1 LRINNDYWRSIL
13 SATKVSSETG
23 TPDNRSGSLQ
33 NLIPGQKVQ
42 GEVLARLSDQVY
54 LVKIADDIYRTEL
67 PEPTQPGTK
76 LMLTF
81 RSSEPRP
88 EFSLQSERNDVS
100 PVRLSPTAAS
110 LIEALKAPS
119 AQSSAQAIK
128 SLEPLLTSP
137 PANAVALAASL
148 RNALSFSGLFY
159 ESHLLQWFLGERLFA
174 DIQKESRLRLAATAK
189 SGKDLLIGEKPSE
202 EPGLL
207 ADKKGVLAL
216 ALENDEQPDNLKHI
230 TALSESL
237 TSSHLREQ
245 VETLLSGIFRWQGSV
260 WQDQDMAWEVE
271 KQEGEGSQDCEQ
283 SWRTS
288 IHLSLPN
295 LGKVSATLVSSD
307 EGITGRI
314 TTDSTTTKNTMQQE
328 LKCLEEKM
336 AASGLSLQ
344 TMTIEQRDER

>member
-1 LRINNDYWRSIL
+1 MRINNDYWRSIL
-13 SATKVSSETG
+13 SATKVSAETG

-33 NLIPGQKVQ
+33 NLVPGQQVQ

-54 LVKIADDIYRTEL
+54 LVKIAGDIYRTEL
-67 PEPTQPGTK
+67 PEPTQTGTK
-76 LMLTF
+76 LILTF
-81 RSSEPRP
+81 RTSEPRP
-88 EFSLQSERNDVS
+88 EFSLQSDRSDVS

-110 LIEALKAPS
+110 LIEALKVPS
-119 AQSSAQAIK
+119 DQSSAQSIK

-137 PANAVALAASL
+137 PVNSLALATSL

-174 DIQKESRLRLAATAK
+174 DIQKESRLRLASMAKRGKEPLSDAT
-189 SGKDLLIGEKPSE
+189 SSE
-202 EPGLL
+202 ELGLI
-207 ADKKGVLAL
+207 ADKKGFLAF
-216 ALENDEQPDNLKHI
+216 ALENDEQPDNVKHS

-237 TSSHLREQ
+237 TSALLREQ
-245 VETLLSGIFRWQGSV
+245 VETLLSGIFHWQGSV
-260 WQDQDMAWEVE
+260 WHGQDMAWEVE
-271 KQEGEGSQDCEQ
+271 KQESESNQDCEQ

-288 IHLSLPN
+288 IRLTLPN

-307 EGITGRI
+307 EGITGKI

-328 LKCLEEKM
+328 LGCLEEKM
-336 AASGLSLQ
+336 TASGLTLR